1 MEKEGVNMS
10 LNIDEIKRL
19 GSQVIEKYQLELI
32 SVKKEKEYGIDK
44 IVFTIDDPNT
54 FILDIVVVASIN
66 EEILD
71 LINDLMPD
79 GYYLEVTSLGAEREL
94 ITERDYER
102 AIGKYI
108 YISTYQ
114 KLPAPLGL
122 KEIYGYLKSY
132 QDDVVVV
139 DAIIKTRKKEI
150 TINKANIAKIRLAVN
165 FKECEEN
172 D

>member
-1 MEKEGVNMS
+1 MS

-54 FILDIVVVASIN
+54 FILDIDVVASIN

-94 ITERDYER
+94 GR
-102 AIGKYI
+102 YI

-165 FKECEEN
+165 FKECEGN